1 MRPVIPTRVA
11 HAGHDSQRFYGRDVH
26 RELLGRT
33 SLAQALLLSVT
44 GQDVDAETAEILT
57 DFSVAATVA
66 DPRIWPLRMARHG
79 AAYGNVLGGLSAGM
93 SFMAQ
98 ARMGPMA
105 FGPIGERLGA
115 LGPEAGD
122 ETVERAVADW
132 FNRDT
137 FPPGFGV
144 PFREDDERSRALR
157 ARLTEKGRGFMP
169 FMRLHDRVVAAARK
183 RSRAAP
189 NFTLTGSAT
198 ILDMGVPPD
207 CVAKVALLGSLP
219 SFLANAAE
227 QAASPAPSL
236 QRLGPDF
243 VDDRTPEDRISP
255 RASSRNH

>member
-1 MRPVIPTRVA
+1 VKPVVPTRVA

-33 SLAQALLLSVT
+33 SLAQTLLLSVT
-44 GQDVDAETAEILT
+44 GRSFDPETAEILT
-57 DFSVAATVA
+57 DFTVAATVA

-79 AAYGNVLGGLSAGM
+79 AAYGNVLAGMSAGM

-115 LGPEAGD
+115 LGSEAD
-122 ETVERAVADW
+122 DTAVEAAVADW
-132 FNRDT
+132 FRQDT

-144 PFREDDERSRALR
+144 PFREEDERSEALR
-157 ARLTEKGRGFMP
+157 ARLEEKGRGKLAY
-169 FMRLHDRVVAAARK
+169 MRLHDRVVAAAGR

-189 NFTLTGSAT
+189 NFTLTGAAT
-198 ILDMGVPPD
+198 ILDMGVPAD

-227 QAASPAPSL
+227 QAAAPAPSL

-243 VDDRTPEDRISP
+243 GDDQTPEDRVSP
-255 RASSRNH
+255 RASARNH